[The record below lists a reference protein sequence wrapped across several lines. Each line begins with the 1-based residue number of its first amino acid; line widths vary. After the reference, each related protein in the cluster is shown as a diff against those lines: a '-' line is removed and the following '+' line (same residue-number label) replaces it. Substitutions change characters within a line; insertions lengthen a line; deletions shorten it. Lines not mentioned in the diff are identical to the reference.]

1 MVSFDPG
8 RRICIGASTGRDGS
22 RIPWKKSN
30 QRVKARGAFAPA
42 SVLGGRASV
51 ARAGG
56 RTSATLS
63 AFVLALGVAA

>member
-1 MVSFDPG
+1 MGLVDPG
-8 RRICIGASTGRDGS
+8 RRIFNRGVQSAM
-22 RIPWKKSN
+22 
-30 QRVKARGAFAPA
+30 ARAIDREKPTNMCHARCVREPA
-42 SVLGGRASV
+42 SVLGGRARV